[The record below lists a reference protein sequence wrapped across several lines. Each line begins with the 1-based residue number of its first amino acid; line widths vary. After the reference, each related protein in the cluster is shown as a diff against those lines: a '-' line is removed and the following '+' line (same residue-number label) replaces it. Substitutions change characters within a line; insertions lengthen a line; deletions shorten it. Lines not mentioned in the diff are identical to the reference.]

1 MNATA
6 DNSLR
11 YCVRLTRRAKSSFPL
26 AFRVLPKP
34 KRNAMIALYAF
45 MRVTDDLADEPGEVS
60 AKRLALQCWR
70 QRLDAA
76 LQGEYSH
83 RLHAALAHTV
93 YTYGV
98 PTSYLHDV
106 IDGVEMD
113 LEPVQ
118 YATFADLYPYCYRVA
133 SAVGLACV
141 PVWGTMPGVSAE
153 QYREPAE
160 AAGIAFQLTNILRD
174 LGEDY
179 AKGRVYLPQDEL
191 AQFNTPPDTW
201 QDPAHRDAFRAMMQF
216 QVARARQYYDRSR
229 ALTPLL
235 SSDGRRIFQLMSS
248 LYQRLLDE
256 IEHRDYD
263 VFTTRV
269 SVPTVAKVRLLA
281 SAWTDNPFPANR
293 LRKLPGG
300 LPQAGGRFLPATDTA
315 GSPGYL
321 PQAIGRFHPAAYAAG
336 SPGKSHSVAVVGGGL
351 AGLAAAVALSQQGV
365 RVTVLESRQ
374 RLGGRAGSF
383 VDATTGQLVDACQ
396 HVSMGCCTNLA
407 HFCRTVG
414 VDHLLEPQPTL
425 YFMTPDARVS
435 RFKSDPWRAPF
446 HLGRALA
453 SAHYLTAT
461 EKLRVGYGLLMM
473 LRESENA
480 DPPLLPWLLRH
491 KQTPRTIDRFW
502 GVVLTSALNE
512 TVERVGLK
520 YARKVFRDG
529 FIRHRDGFVV
539 EVPSV
544 PLGRL
549 YGNELRAWLT
559 ANGVTVRENAGVK
572 QLASSENGTISHL
585 LLRDGSTI
593 SANYYVLAVP
603 FDRVTDLL
611 PTKLANMPY
620 FANANR
626 LSPSPITSGHLW
638 FDRPIMNF
646 PHVVLVD
653 CLGQWVFNR
662 GEVTPGEHY
671 VQVVVSAARPLRS
684 LGREEIQRQITD
696 ELRLLFPASK
706 TATLLRAK
714 VITEHTATFSAV
726 PGVDDFRPHQASP
739 VANLVVAGD
748 WTQTGWPATMEG
760 AVRSGHL
767 AAEAILAKL
776 GTPMRLVQPELGQTV

>member
-1 MNATA
+1 
-6 DNSLR
+6 
-11 YCVRLTRRAKSSFPL
+11 
-26 AFRVLPKP
+26 
-34 KRNAMIALYAF
+34 MIALYAF

-60 AKRLALQCWR
+60 AKRLALQHWR

-83 RLHAALAHTV
+83 RLHAALVHTV
-93 YTYGV
+93 HAYGV
-98 PTSYLHDV
+98 PTGYLHDV

-141 PVWGTMPGVSAE
+141 PVWGTQPGVSAD

-160 AAGIAFQLTNILRD
+160 VAGIAFQLTNILRD
-174 LGEDY
+174 LGEDH

-191 AQFNTPPDTW
+191 ARFNTPPDTW
-201 QDPAHRDAFRAMMQF
+201 QDSAHRNAFHTMMQF
-216 QVARARQYYDRSR
+216 QVNRARQHYDRSR
-229 ALTPLL
+229 ALIPLL
-235 SSDGRRIFQLMSS
+235 SPDGRRIFQLMSS

-269 SVPTVAKVRLLA
+269 RVPTLAKVRLLA
-281 SAWTDNPFPANR
+281 SAWVADNQFPANR
-293 LRKLPGG
+293 LRKLPGVTFHQ
-300 LPQAGGRFLPATDTA
+300 LVAV
-315 GSPGYL
+315 
-321 PQAIGRFHPAAYAAG
+321 HPAAYAAG
-336 SPGKSHSVAVVGGGL
+336 SPRKSQSTIIIGGGL

-435 RFKSDPWRAPF
+435 RFKSDPWPAPF

-453 SAHYLTAT
+453 SAHYLTMA

-473 LRESENA
+473 LREPESA

-520 YARKVFRDG
+520 YACKVFRDG

-549 YGNELRAWLT
+549 YGDELRAWLT

-572 QLASSENGTISHL
+572 QLGTSENGTISHL
-585 LLRDGSTI
+585 LLRDGSTT
-593 SANYYVLAVP
+593 SADHYVLAVP

-611 PTKLANMPY
+611 PARLTALPY

-626 LSPSPITSGHLW
+626 LSPSPITSVHLW
-638 FDRPIMNF
+638 FDRPIMNL

-671 VQVVVSAARPLRS
+671 VQVVVSAARPLRN

-696 ELRLLFPASK
+696 ELRRLFPDGQSAR
-706 TATLLRAK
+706 LLRAK

-726 PGVDDFRPHQASP
+726 PGVDDFRPHQVSP
-739 VANLVVAGD
+739 VANLFVAGD

-760 AVRSGHL
+760 AVRSGYL

>member
-1 MNATA
+1 M
-6 DNSLR
+6 R

-45 MRVTDDLADEPGEVS
+45 MRVTDDLADEPGELS
-60 AKRLALQCWR
+60 TKRLALQHWR

-83 RLHAALAHTV
+83 RLHAALAQTV
-93 YTYGV
+93 HAYGV
-98 PTSYLHDV
+98 PAGYLHDV

-141 PVWGTMPGVSAE
+141 PVWGMQPGVRAE
-153 QYREPAE
+153 QYHEPAE

-174 LGEDY
+174 LGEDF

-191 AQFNTPPDTW
+191 AQFNSPHDTW
-201 QDPAHRDAFRAMMQF
+201 QDPARRDAFRAMMQF
-216 QVARARQYYDRSR
+216 QANRARQYYDRSR
-229 ALTPLL
+229 TLTPLL
-235 SSDGRRIFQLMSS
+235 SPDGRRIFHLMSG

-256 IEHRDYD
+256 IGHRDYD

-269 SVPTVAKVRLLA
+269 RVPTLAKVRLMA
-281 SAWTDNPFPANR
+281 SAWIANNQ
-293 LRKLPGG
+293 
-300 LPQAGGRFLPATDTA
+300 PQVMPRTHENSA
-315 GSPGYL
+315 SPQSPISNL
-321 PQAIGRFHPAAYAAG
+321 QSAI
-336 SPGKSHSVAVVGGGL
+336 VIGGGL
-351 AGLAAAVALSQQGV
+351 AGLAAAVALSQHGV

-414 VDHLLEPQPTL
+414 VDHLLEPQRTL

-435 RFKSDPWRAPF
+435 RFKSDPWPAPL

-453 SAHYLTAT
+453 SAHYLTMA
-461 EKLRVGYGLLMM
+461 EKLRVGYGLLML
-473 LRESENA
+473 LRESESA

-549 YGNELRAWLT
+549 YGDELRAWLT

-572 QLASSENGTISHL
+572 QLATSENGTISHL
-585 LLRDGSTI
+585 LLRDASTI
-593 SANYYVLAVP
+593 SADQYVLAVP

-611 PTKLANMPY
+611 PARLADMPY

-626 LSPSPITSGHLW
+626 LSPSPITSVHLW
-638 FDRPIMNF
+638 FDRPIMHL

-671 VQVVVSAARPLRS
+671 VQVVVSAARPLSS
-684 LGREEIQRQITD
+684 LGREEIQRQISD
-696 ELRLLFPASK
+696 ELRRLFPASK
-706 TATLLRAK
+706 TAILLRAK
-714 VITEHTATFSAV
+714 VITEHTATFSAA
-726 PGVDDFRPHQASP
+726 PGVDDFRPHQVSP
-739 VANLVVAGD
+739 VPNLVVAGD

-760 AVRSGHL
+760 AVRSGYL

-776 GTPMRLVQPELGQTV
+776 GTPMRLVQPELRQTV